1 MHPNSTSPLATADA
15 LRDDVRTLG
24 ALLGDVLKRQGGSV
38 LFERV
43 ESARQAARACRQGD
57 PTADRA
63 LDEALGNLS
72 ARDATEVVRAFS
84 AYFGLVN
91 MAERVHRIHA
101 LHASDEPAA
110 GGLRDVISQLAAS
123 GVGLASI
130 RHVLSQTQ
138 VVPVFTAHPTE
149 AVRRTLLVKEQRF
162 ARALAAR
169 LHGTLSEPEALARVR
184 EEVTIS
190 WQTDEHRSDQ
200 PSVADEVEH
209 VVFYLADVIYE
220 IVPAVYDELG
230 EALRSVYGDGSE
242 AELTGGLIRFGSW
255 VGGDMDG
262 NPNVGAVTIRSTLA
276 RHREL
281 ILARYRR
288 DVRDLFDRLSQSRTR
303 SDVDASVVERIS
315 HYRESMPEVV
325 QAVPARYSEM
335 PYRVLLWLISAR
347 LDATLT
353 DTADA
358 YASPAELEA
367 DLRTIADSL
376 LRHNGPHAGGHRVEQ
391 LIRRVQTFGF
401 HLATLDVRQ
410 DAEVIRRVAGR
421 LLGDAEL
428 FDRPAEDRT
437 QRLEAALTSGEVPA
451 ELPEDEEAA
460 AAIAVMTA
468 IDEGRRQYGVDAIG
482 PFIISM
488 AQGAD
493 DVLAVLWIARYAG
506 LTTSAEAVPLD
517 VVPLLETVDDL
528 ANGRQTLETMLSN
541 PIYREHLRRRD
552 DTQIVMLGYSDSSK
566 ESSVPA
572 SRWALY
578 EAQEQLVDVAART
591 RIRLSFFHGRG
602 GSISRGGSK
611 PRDAI
616 LAEPPGSVA
625 GRFRITE
632 QGEIIHAKYGL
643 RTLAQRTLELLTGAV
658 LQCSTGPGV
667 PTSPEPRWRE
677 VADCIAAS
685 SRKAYRQLVVEHP
698 RFIPYFRAATPI
710 DIIERLTIG
719 SRPASRRG
727 GGGVENLRAIP
738 WVFAWMQ
745 SRHLLPGWYGLGTG
759 LEQAVGTYG
768 MENLRELRSSWPFLA
783 TLLGDAEMVLAKADL
798 GIARRYAQLAGDD
811 GGTIFP
817 LIEAEFERTR
827 RLVCSIQEIDE
838 PLDREPVLQR
848 SIQLRNPYVDPMSQV
863 QVELLARWR
872 ASDRTDPELERALFT
887 TVIGIARGMQNT
899 G

>member
-1 MHPNSTSPLATADA
+1 MKPAPDTSATTVDA
-15 LRDDVRTLG
+15 LRDSVRTLG
-24 ALLGDVLKRQGGSV
+24 ALLGSVLKTQGDSV
-38 LFERV
+38 LFDRV
-43 ESARQAARACRQGD
+43 ESARQAARACRRGD
-57 PTADRA
+57 PASDRV

-72 ARDATEVVRAFS
+72 PPDATEVVRAFS

-101 LHASDEPAA
+101 LHTSEAPAA
-110 GGLRDVISQLAAS
+110 GGLRDVIAELAAS
-123 GVGLASI
+123 GTGLASI

-169 LHGTLSEPEALARVR
+169 LDGSLSDAEALSKVR

-200 PSVADEVEH
+200 PTVADEVEH

-220 IVPAVYDELG
+220 IVPAVYEELA
-230 EALRSVYGDGSE
+230 EALRSAYGDGAD
-242 AELTGGLIRFGSW
+242 AELPGGLIRFGSW

-262 NPNVGAVTIRSTLA
+262 NPNVGADTIRGTLA

-288 DVRDLFDRLSQSRTR
+288 DVRDLFDRLSQSRSR
-303 SDVDASVVERIS
+303 SNVDATVIERIH
-315 HYRESMPEVV
+315 HYRELMPEVV
-325 QAVPARYSEM
+325 HAVPTRYAEM
-335 PYRVLLWLISAR
+335 PYRVLLWLVAAR
-347 LDATLT
+347 LDATTT
-353 DTADA
+353 DAANA
-358 YASPAELEA
+358 YTSPQELER

-410 DAEVIRRVAGR
+410 DAEVNRRVAGQ
-421 LLGDAEL
+421 LLGEPEL
-428 FDRPAEDRT
+428 SKHAATERT
-437 QRLEAALTSGEVPA
+437 QRLVEALAAYETPE
-451 ELPEDEEAA
+451 ELPDDEETRAA
-460 AAIAVMTA
+460 VAVMTA
-468 IDEGRRQYGVDAIG
+468 IREGRRRYGTEAIG
-482 PFIISM
+482 PYIVSM

-493 DVLAVLWIARYAG
+493 DVLAVLWIARCAG
-506 LTTSAEAVPLD
+506 FTTPAGAVPLD
-517 VVPLLETVDDL
+517 VAPLLETVDDL
-528 ANGRQTLETMLSN
+528 DRGRETLQIMLANSA
-541 PIYREHLRRRD
+541 YREHLRKRD

-566 ESSVPA
+566 ESGVAA

-578 EAQEQLVDVAART
+578 RAQEELVSAAEAAG
-591 RIRLSFFHGRG
+591 IRLSFFHGRG

-625 GRFRITE
+625 SRFRITE

-643 RTLAQRTLELLTGAV
+643 RTQAERTLELLAGAV

-667 PTSPEPRWRE
+667 PTAPEPAWRE
-677 VADCIAAS
+677 MADTLAAS
-685 SRKAYRQLVVEHP
+685 SRSAYRELVSEHP

-710 DIIERLTIG
+710 DVIERLTIG
-719 SRPASRRG
+719 SRPVSRRG

-759 LEQAVGTYG
+759 LERTVESYG
-768 MENLRELRSSWPFLA
+768 LDTLRQLRAEWPFLA

-798 GIARRYAQLAGDD
+798 GIARRYAHLAGDD
-811 GGTIFP
+811 GQTIFP
-817 LIEAEFERTR
+817 LIQAELERTR
-827 RLVCSIQEIDE
+827 TLVCSIQEIDE
-838 PLDREPVLQR
+838 PLDREPLLQR
-848 SIQLRNPYVDPMSQV
+848 SIQLRNPYVDPMSQI

-872 ASDRTDPELERALFT
+872 ASDRTDPALERALFT
-887 TVIGIARGMQNT
+887 SVIGIARGMQNT